1 MNKNVLAILLII
13 LALVCVIF
21 NKQISEN
28 FAKKTVEQEEVVQEI
43 QNVSYDPIDT
53 DSVIDVP
60 VNEPTALSYKT
71 KDEIYSIR
79 TDYVQKSIFK
89 NSAYKPSDD
98 VLGAIDSGKPWVCAD
113 LCRNMETKLV
123 RVDGP
128 SEEAR
133 FLNNPSMLVAIEY
146 PFTFSNGEEH
156 SWCINPDNN
165 LIPKKITYDGVNKE
179 ITVVYE
185 HLPFTTNGNH
195 SFYTFNGLNARDLG
209 YKWAYI
215 DSSKSTYNVDFVDS
229 ENMANQVIEFQNY
242 IHLGSSCGH
251 SSGCNNGSPRQS
263 YLEFKE
269 NNTEYLYQNR
279 EIYIKL
285 WKNKPKS
292 PSDKPDIIERIMFNW
307 S

>member
-1 MNKNVLAILLII
+1 MNKNVLPILLII
-13 LALVCVIF
+13 LALFCVIF

-28 FAKKTVEQEEVVQEI
+28 FAKKTVEQKDIVQDT
-43 QNVSYDPIDT
+43 QNVNYEPIDT
-53 DSVIDVP
+53 ISVINVP

-71 KDEIYSIR
+71 KEEIYSIR

-89 NSAYKPSDD
+89 NPAYKPSDK
-98 VLGAIDSGKPWVCAD
+98 VFGAIESGKPWCAAD
-113 LCRNMETKLV
+113 LCKDKGVNLV
-123 RVDGP
+123 HVDGP

-156 SWCINPDNN
+156 SWCVNPDNN
-165 LIPKKITYDGVNKE
+165 LIPKQITYDGINKE

-185 HLPFTTNGNH
+185 HLPFTTKGNH

-209 YKWAYI
+209 YSWAYI
-215 DSSKSTYNVDFVDS
+215 DNSKSTYKVDFVNS
-229 ENMANQVIEFQNY
+229 ENIANQVIEFQNY
-242 IHLGSSCGH
+242 IHLGFSCGH
-251 SSGCNNGSPRQS
+251 STGCNNGSPRQS

-269 NNTEYLYQNR
+269 NSTEYLYQNR

-292 PSDKPDIIERIMFNW
+292 PSDKPDITEKIMFIW